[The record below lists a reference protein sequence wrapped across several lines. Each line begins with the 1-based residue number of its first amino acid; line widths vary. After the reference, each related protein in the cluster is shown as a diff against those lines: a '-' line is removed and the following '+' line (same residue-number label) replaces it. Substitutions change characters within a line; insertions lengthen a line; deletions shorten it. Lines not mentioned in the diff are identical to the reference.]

1 MRKWKPI
8 SSLWLDN
15 TICTGFILVHLC
27 TNHSLKYTFPQTGVL
42 WCACFSSGLQDPE
55 FLACPP
61 FICMLDMQLASYVQ
75 CKHKTINVHFIYAVS
90 IYKQKRSKKILNI
103 FDIAKMFSTIRF
115 PTRNVDSVLLVHR
128 HAQDESSLWPLS
140 VFCRFL
146 GVDHKL

>member
-1 MRKWKPI
+1 MARQHY
-8 SSLWLDN
+8 
-15 TICTGFILVHLC
+15 ICTGFILVHLC

-103 FDIAKMFSTIRF
+103 FDIAKIFSTIRF

-128 HAQDESSLWPLS
+128 HAQDESSL
-140 VFCRFL
+140 
-146 GVDHKL
+146 